1 VVLQEAPAVPQLS
14 DHAKG
19 LLLTTSGMLV
29 LTPDSLLILLAGLE
43 PWQTMVWRGY
53 LQAIG
58 ITLLVLI
65 FNRGASLAAFRA
77 IGIAGLF
84 AAVTITVSTAG
95 FLFAVANTSVANAL
109 VIVAAAPFFAAAFSF
124 IFLGERVAPRTW
136 VAIAFTFL
144 GIAVLGWGSLGGGE
158 LLGDL
163 AALMTSMSLGIYFT
177 IVRHARGVVMVPA
190 VAVGGF
196 LSGTVGLFMGGYVW
210 PEGETMAYLL
220 IMGFFVLPVSTA
232 LITLGPRYIT
242 ASEVALI
249 FLLETFLGPIWVWVV
264 LNQMPSTPTFIGGA
278 IVIVTLTTHAVL
290 GLRSNSVRDAP
301 AAKSAQAPR
310 SY

>member
-1 VVLQEAPAVPQLS
+1 
-14 DHAKG
+14 
-19 LLLTTSGMLV
+19 
-29 LTPDSLLILLAGLE
+29 
-43 PWQTMVWRGY
+43 
-53 LQAIG
+53 
-58 ITLLVLI
+58 
-65 FNRGASLAAFRA
+65 
-77 IGIAGLF
+77 
-84 AAVTITVSTAG
+84 
-95 FLFAVANTSVANAL
+95 
-109 VIVAAAPFFAAAFSF
+109 
-124 IFLGERVAPRTW
+124 
-136 VAIAFTFL
+136 
-144 GIAVLGWGSLGGGE
+144 
-158 LLGDL
+158 
-163 AALMTSMSLGIYFT
+163 
-177 IVRHARGVVMVPA
+177 MVPV

-196 LSGTVGLFMGGYVW
+196 LTGTVGLFMGGYVW

-220 IMGFFVLPVSTA
+220 IMGLFVLPVSTA